1 VVHSDIPGA
10 SLRHTRVPLHRAGDH
25 ETSWLYGIVGT
36 GSIVVTACY
45 AAWFWSKIRIILDP
59 ERIRWPLKRKEL
71 RWDEIRS
78 STIVRR
84 LGFTYVRVVTKDD
97 RVIRIELNRPGG
109 AEFRRRLLRRL
120 ELD

>member
-1 VVHSDIPGA
+1 
-10 SLRHTRVPLHRAGDH
+10 
-25 ETSWLYGIVGT
+25 
-36 GSIVVTACY
+36 
-45 AAWFWSKIRIILDP
+45 
-59 ERIRWPLKRKEL
+59 L